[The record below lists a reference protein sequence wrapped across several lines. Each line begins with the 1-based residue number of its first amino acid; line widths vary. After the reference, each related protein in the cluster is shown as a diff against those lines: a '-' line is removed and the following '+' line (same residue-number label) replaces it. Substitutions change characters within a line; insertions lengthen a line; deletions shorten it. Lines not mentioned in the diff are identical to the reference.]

1 MDDKTF
7 DLLVG
12 LATIDAFLLELAE
25 VLYSLCRKWSSRR
38 IARQEKKREE
48 VCGSSENK

>member
-12 LATIDAFLLELAE
+12 LATIGGFALEVAR

-38 IARQEKKREE
+38 IARQGKVEVMEK
-48 VCGSSENK
+48 SPENR